1 MNVNKQ
7 STHILDDFNFTDM
20 RASVLALK
28 DLAYRAGR
36 NVVFDPERL
45 GERLLNE
52 LEEGL
57 TAFLAKIP
65 EELQEEYEKR
75 YISKY
80 SDWLSAMSRTFS
92 VMITGPA
99 NFNNRRHEKMNRY
112 ERSAYERFEKWQ
124 EAVLKRINRQHRLV
138 GWEEVERL
146 QNKLEV
152 LTETQELM
160 KAVNKIVRSSKL
172 SEIEMH
178 EELEALGLQQH
189 QISELMAEPMYS
201 FQKKGFQQ
209 FQLSNNLAKIKST
222 EEAIKRH
229 TAMAE
234 AEDKEFTFDGG
245 KVEYCYSDERIRI
258 YFDNIPDVEMRAKL
272 KSEAFK
278 WSPKNQAWQRQLT
291 PNAVRAAKRVLGVEK
306 FGA

>member
-1 MNVNKQ
+1 
-7 STHILDDFNFTDM
+7 M

-152 LTETQELM
+152 LTETHELM
-160 KAVNKIVRSSKL
+160 KAVNKIVRSPKL

-201 FQKKGFQQ
+201 FHKKGFQQ
-209 FQLSNNLAKIKST
+209 FELSNNLAKIKAT
-222 EEAIKRH
+222 EDAIKRH
-229 TAMAE
+229 TSMAQK
-234 AEDKEFTFDGG
+234 EDKVVPFDGG
-245 KVEYCYSDERIRI
+245 AVELCYSEERIRI
-258 YFDNIPDVEMRAKL
+258 HFNEIPDVDMRTKL
-272 KSEAFK
+272 KGSAFK
-278 WSPKNQAWQRQLT
+278 YSPKNSAWQRQLT
-291 PNAVRAAKRVLGVEK
+291 ANAIYATKKVLEIDFK
-306 FGA
+306 

>member
-1 MNVNKQ
+1 
-7 STHILDDFNFTDM
+7 M

-152 LTETQELM
+152 LTEAQELM

-209 FQLSNNLAKIKST
+209 FQLSNNLAKIKAT

-245 KVEYCYSDERIRI
+245 KILYCYSDERIRI

-291 PNAVRAAKRVLGVEK
+291 PNAVRATERVLGVEK
-306 FGA
+306 FNNGSKNNNEYERRNNNN

>member
-1 MNVNKQ
+1 
-7 STHILDDFNFTDM
+7 M

-92 VMITGPA
+92 VNITGPA

-112 ERSAYERFEKWQ
+112 ERSAYERFENWK
-124 EAVLKRINRQHRLV
+124 ETVLKRINRQHRLV

-146 QNKLEV
+146 QNKLDT
-152 LTETQELM
+152 LTELQELM
-160 KAVNKIVRSSKL
+160 KATNKIVRNAKL
-172 SEIEMH
+172 SDVEKH
-178 EELEALGLQQH
+178 EELEALGFSQVL
-189 QISELMAEPMYS
+189 IADVMAEPTYS
-201 FQKKGFQQ
+201 FQKKGFQGW
-209 FQLSNNLAKIKST
+209 QLSNNLAKIKAT

-229 TAMAE
+229 TVMAE
-234 AEDKEFTFDGG
+234 SEDKEFTFDGG
-245 KVEYCYSDERIRI
+245 TVEFCYSEERIRI
-258 YFDNIPDVEMRAKL
+258 HFNSIPNVEMRAKL

-278 WSPKNQAWQRQLT
+278 WSPKNSAWQRQLT
-291 PNAVRAAKRVLGVEK
+291 PNAVRATKRVLGVEK
-306 FGA
+306 FSE

>member
-1 MNVNKQ
+1 M
-7 STHILDDFNFTDM
+7 
-20 RASVLALK
+20 K

-138 GWEEVERL
+138 GGDEVERL

-152 LTETQELM
+152 LTEAQELM
-160 KAVNKIVRSSKL
+160 KVVNKIVRSSKL

-209 FQLSNNLAKIKST
+209 FQLSNNLAKIKAT
-222 EEAIKRH
+222 EDAIKRH

>member
-124 EAVLKRINRQHRLV
+124 EAVLKRINRQHRTQQEGLNCV
-138 GWEEVERL
+138 RL
-146 QNKLEV
+146 
-152 LTETQELM
+152 
-160 KAVNKIVRSSKL
+160 L
-172 SEIEMH
+172 S
-178 EELEALGLQQH
+178 
-189 QISELMAEPMYS
+189 Y
-201 FQKKGFQQ
+201 
-209 FQLSNNLAKIKST
+209 
-222 EEAIKRH
+222 
-229 TAMAE
+229 
-234 AEDKEFTFDGG
+234 
-245 KVEYCYSDERIRI
+245 
-258 YFDNIPDVEMRAKL
+258 
-272 KSEAFK
+272 
-278 WSPKNQAWQRQLT
+278 
-291 PNAVRAAKRVLGVEK
+291 
-306 FGA
+306 